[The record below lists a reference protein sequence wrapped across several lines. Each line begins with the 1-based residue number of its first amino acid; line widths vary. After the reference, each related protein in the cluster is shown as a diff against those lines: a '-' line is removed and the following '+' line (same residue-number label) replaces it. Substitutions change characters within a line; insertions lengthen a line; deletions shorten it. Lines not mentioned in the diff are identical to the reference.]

1 VLHGSILL
9 ATVSVPVTVNDMV
22 SEHPLRISLVI
33 ALLGTAGLLSACGSS
48 APATAKGKVAIVA
61 AENEYGNVAA
71 EIGGKYV
78 SVNSIE
84 SNPNTDPHD
93 YEATPSVPAEV
104 NAARIVIQNGV
115 GYDGWL
121 DGIES
126 ASPSS
131 KRYVIVSQNLLGWP
145 SSTPNP
151 HLWYNAATM
160 PDVAAAL
167 VTDLSKI
174 QPAHSAYFKANETVF
189 LNALK
194 PWYAA
199 VAAFAAKY
207 EGTPVATTEP
217 VGDYLLE
224 AMGIDNMTPWPLQ
237 ADIMND
243 ADPTPQDVSYQESL
257 FAQRKV
263 KVFVYNQQVTDS
275 LTAGFVA
282 DAERAHIP
290 VVGVYETMPVPGYD
304 YQSWMLAE
312 TQAIT
317 RAVAH
322 GTSTQKL

>member
-1 VLHGSILL
+1 MTTRRLV
-9 ATVSVPVTVNDMV
+9 
-22 SEHPLRISLVI
+22 ISLFV
-33 ALLGTAGLLSACGSS
+33 ALLGAGLLSACGSS
-48 APATAKGKVAIVA
+48 APTVARGKVAIVA

-71 EIGGKYV
+71 QIGGRYV
-78 SVNSIE
+78 SVDSIE
-84 SNPNTDPHD
+84 SNPNVDPHD
-93 YEATPSVPAEV
+93 YEATPGVTAEV
-104 NAARIVIQNGV
+104 AAARIVIQNGV
-115 GYDGWL
+115 GYDAWL
-121 DGIES
+121 TPIES
-126 ASPSS
+126 ATPNSRRS
-131 KRYVIVSQNLLGWP
+131 VIEAQELLGWP
-145 SSTPNP
+145 STTPNP

-174 QPAHSAYFKANETVF
+174 QPNHAAYFNANEIAFV
-189 LNALK
+189 NALK
-194 PWYAA
+194 PWNAA
-199 VAAFAAKY
+199 VAAFASRY
-207 EGTPVATTEP
+207 EGTAVATTEP

-224 AMGIDNMTPWPLQ
+224 AMGIDNLTKWSLQ

-257 FAQRKV
+257 FATHKV

-304 YQSWMLAE
+304 YQTWMLAE
-312 TQAIT
+312 TLAIT
-317 RAVAH
+317 RAVTR